1 MTTEQEIE
9 VGRCIFREANDA
21 FFLIHPVDQCV
32 LDANPTAQR
41 LTGLRR
47 RQLLGL
53 PLYELMEADPPH
65 GLAELASACQTTG
78 YFAPADGF
86 YLKTAGG
93 GRRAVQISV
102 SRVHAE
108 PEPLGLAV
116 LRDVTRQK
124 QAEGALRESEGRL
137 RLALDAA
144 QMGTWEWDPRTGRV
158 TWSATT
164 YGLFHVAEG
173 AFAGTWEAFLA
184 LVHPEDRGR
193 VSGTVDAALQG
204 GTGLDVEFRV
214 VGPDGGV
221 RWLAGHGHGVCDGAG
236 NPGRVLGVV
245 HDITGRKQAAE
256 RESERRF
263 RALIE
268 NSSDAVVLLS
278 ADGTV
283 LYASPSVTRVRGF
296 APEELVGRSAFAH
309 VHPDDLARLREAY
322 GQVVGR
328 PGCNLTVK
336 GRLRHKDGSWRWVEG
351 VGTNL
356 LADPS
361 VASVVIN
368 YRDVTERERAEGERR
383 ALEARVQRA
392 QKLESL
398 GVLAGGIAHDFNNL
412 LTAVLANAGL
422 ALTDL
427 PPGSAV
433 RPLVQQ
439 IEQAAL
445 RAADLTKQMLAYSGR
460 GRFVLQPVNLS
471 RVAEETA
478 ALLQT
483 VLPRKADLRLDLAP
497 DLPAVEADL
506 TQVRQVALNLIANAS
521 EAVGEGAGVIAIRTG
536 VVQADRAYLASAHGR
551 EDLPEG
557 PYAYLEVADT
567 GCGMDEATLARAFE
581 PFFTTK
587 FIGRG
592 LGLAAVLGIVQ
603 GHRGAIHIASAP
615 GQGSTFRVLFPCG
628 RAAAAAP
635 AGPAPGA
642 GPVP

>member
-1 MTTEQEIE
+1 MTTEQEVE

-47 RQLLGL
+47 RHLLGL

-65 GLAELASACQTTG
+65 ELAELASACQTTG
-78 YFAPADGF
+78 YFAPTDGF

-124 QAEGALRESEGRL
+124 RSEEALRESEARL
-137 RLALDAA
+137 RLAL
-144 QMGTWEWDPRTGRV
+144 G
-158 TWSATT
+158 AT
-164 YGLFHVAEG
+164 
-173 AFAGTWEAFLA
+173 
-184 LVHPEDRGR
+184 
-193 VSGTVDAALQG
+193 
-204 GTGLDVEFRV
+204 
-214 VGPDGGV
+214 
-221 RWLAGHGHGVCDGAG
+221 
-236 NPGRVLGVV
+236 
-245 HDITGRKQAAE
+245 
-256 RESERRF
+256 
-263 RALIE
+263 
-268 NSSDAVVLLS
+268 
-278 ADGTV
+278 
-283 LYASPSVTRVRGF
+283 
-296 APEELVGRSAFAH
+296 
-309 VHPDDLARLREAY
+309 
-322 GQVVGR
+322 
-328 PGCNLTVK
+328 
-336 GRLRHKDGSWRWVEG
+336 
-351 VGTNL
+351 
-356 LADPS
+356 
-361 VASVVIN
+361 
-368 YRDVTERERAEGERR
+368 
-383 ALEARVQRA
+383 
-392 QKLESL
+392 QKSL

-412 LTAVLANAGL
+412 LTAILANAGL

-433 RPLVQQ
+433 RPLVEQ

-445 RAADLTKQMLAYSGR
+445 RAADLTRQMLAYSGR
-460 GRFVLQPVNLS
+460 GRFVLQPVSLS
-471 RVAEETA
+471 RVVEEMA
-478 ALLQT
+478 GLLQN
-483 VLPRKADLRLDLAP
+483 VISRKASLRFDVAP

-521 EAVGEGAGVIAIRTG
+521 EALGDGAGIIAVRTG
-536 VVQADRAYLASAHGR
+536 VVQADRAYLATAHTR

-567 GCGMDEATLARAFE
+567 GCGMDEATLARAFD

-603 GHRGAIHIASAP
+603 GHGGAIHVASAP

-628 RAAAAAP
+628 PAA
-635 AGPAPGA
+635 
-642 GPVP
+642 VLK

>member
-1 MTTEQEIE
+1 MTNGQEIE

-53 PLYELMEADPPH
+53 ALHELMEADPPH
-65 GLAELASACQTTG
+65 DLAELASACQTTG
-78 YFAPADGF
+78 YFAPTDGF

-102 SRVHAE
+102 SRVHVE

-124 QAEGALRESEGRL
+124 QAEEALRESEGRL

-144 QMGTWEWDPRTGRV
+144 QMGTWEWEPQTGRA

-164 YGLFHVAEG
+164 HRLFHLAKG
-173 AFAGTWEAFLA
+173 AFGGTYDAFLA
-184 LVHPEDRGR
+184 LVHPEDRER
-193 VSGTVDAALQG
+193 VSRQVNAALEA
-204 GTGLDVEFRV
+204 GTNLDVEFRV
-214 VGPDGGV
+214 LGPDGGV
-221 RWLAGHGHGVCDGAG
+221 RWLAGHGHGLRDAAG
-236 NPGRVLGVV
+236 RPVRVLGVV
-245 HDITGRKQAAE
+245 HDVTARKEETA
-256 RESERRF
+256 REGEKRF

-268 NSSDAVVLLS
+268 NSSDAVLLLA

-283 LYASPSVTRVRGF
+283 LYASPSVTRVRGYS
-296 APEELVGRSAFAH
+296 PEELVGRSAFAY

-322 GQVVGR
+322 GQLVGR
-328 PGCNLTVK
+328 PGCSLQVK

-356 LADPS
+356 LGDPLVS
-361 VASVVIN
+361 GVVIN
-368 YRDVTERERAEGERR
+368 YRDVTERERSEE
-383 ALEARVQRA
+383 ALRDSQALYYQA

-422 ALTDL
+422 ALIDL
-427 PPGSAV
+427 PPGSPV
-433 RPLVQQ
+433 RPLLQQ
-439 IEQAAL
+439 IEEAAL

-478 ALLQT
+478 GLLQT
-483 VLPRKADLRLDLAP
+483 VISKKAALRFDFAP
-497 DLPAVEADL
+497 DLPAVDADI
-506 TQVRQVALNLIANAS
+506 TQVRQVMLNLIVNAS
-521 EAVGEGAGVIAIRTG
+521 EALGEGAGVIAIRTG
-536 VVQADRAYLASAHGR
+536 VVQADRAYLASAHAR

-567 GCGMDEATLARAFE
+567 GCGMDEATLARVFE

-592 LGLAAVLGIVQ
+592 LGLAAVQGIVR
-603 GHRGAIHIASAP
+603 GHRGAIQIASAP

-628 RAAAAAP
+628 QAAAEEPARAA
-635 AGPAPGA
+635 PGVVT
-642 GPVP
+642 VP